1 MFFGPRV
8 PGMLHFKPDFPP
20 EPIVLCLGAHCD
32 DIEIGCLGTLLELR
46 GRYPRVHF
54 HWVIFAGD
62 DAREVESRQAAQ
74 RALGDA
80 CSVDVQRFAG
90 SYLPYEGRAVKDHF
104 ESVARR
110 ISPDLI
116 FTHHLSDRHQ
126 DHRLLAELT
135 WNTFRRH
142 QILEYEIPKYEGDL
156 GHPNVYVPL
165 AEATLVHKL
174 DVLLESF
181 PTQAHRS
188 WFSRDLFKGH
198 LRLRGIECN
207 AASGHAEAFH
217 ARKIVV

>member
-1 MFFGPRV
+1 
-8 PGMLHFKPDFPP
+8 MLQLKPDFPSDP
-20 EPIVLCLGAHCD
+20 TILCLGAHCD

-46 GRYPRVHF
+46 QRYPRSRF
-54 HWVIFAGD
+54 HWVIFAS
-62 DAREVESRQAAQ
+62 DATREAESRQAAE
-74 RALGDA
+74 RALGTA

-104 ESVARR
+104 ETVARR
-110 ISPDLI
+110 VAPDLI

-142 QILEYEIPKYEGDL
+142 LILEYEIPKYEGDL
-156 GHPNVYVPL
+156 GHPNVFVPL
-165 AEATLVHKL
+165 GESCLERKL
-174 DVLLESF
+174 DILMESF
-181 PTQAHRS
+181 PTQLHRS
-188 WFSRDLFKGH
+188 WFSRDLFRAH

-217 ARKIVV
+217 GRKLSL

>member
-1 MFFGPRV
+1 
-8 PGMLHFKPDFPP
+8 MLHFKPDFPP
-20 EPIVLCLGAHCD
+20 EPTVLCLGAHCD

-46 GRYPRVHF
+46 GRYPRAHF
-54 HWVIFAGD
+54 HWVILAGD
-62 DAREVESRQAAQ
+62 DAREAESRQAAQ
-74 RALGDA
+74 RALGA
-80 CSVDVQRFAG
+80 HCSVEVQRFAG

-110 ISPDLI
+110 VQPDLI
-116 FTHHLSDRHQ
+116 FTHHLADRHQ
-126 DHRLLAELT
+126 DHRVLAELT

-165 AEATLVHKL
+165 SETSLAHKL
-174 DVLLESF
+174 DVLMESF

-198 LRLRGIECN
+198 LRLRGVECN

-217 ARKIVV
+217 GRKIVV